1 MNNVL
6 SPLLWC
12 HVPYLLNLHLSCVF
26 FHPELCPVARRA
38 GRVGTAYSL
47 LTRDELPYLLD
58 LHLFLSR
65 PLRPAPVQSI
75 AAAAAAA
82 NDADPQTS
90 VYGAFPLVSSTAPHC
105 GV

>member
-1 MNNVL
+1 M
-6 SPLLWC
+6 C
-12 HVPYLLNLHLSCVF
+12 HGCSSRTCSCLC
-26 FHPELCPVARRA
+26 HPQPCPAARRA

-75 AAAAAAA
+75 AAAAAVAQ
-82 NDADPQTS
+82 DADPQTS
-90 VYGAFPLVSSTAPHC
+90 VYGAFPLVSSTTFPAAE
-105 GV
+105 

>member
-1 MNNVL
+1 MSHL
-6 SPLLWC
+6 
-12 HVPYLLNLHLSCVF
+12 LHLRLLRFVTMTF
-26 FHPELCPVARRA
+26 PVARRA

-75 AAAAAAA
+75 ADAAAAAEGT
-82 NDADPQTS
+82 DPETS
-90 VYGAFPLVSSTAPHC
+90 VYGAFPLVSFWNDCMKPRGMC
-105 GV
+105 CCYRRFLEV